1 MFRRPGPLA
10 LAVCLLWTAA
20 APAQQGMLDL
30 IPADAAAAVSIRSL
44 TDLKKKGDQF
54 VADAELKVPLRPSQL
69 FEEMYKFLGVQG
81 GVDEGGA
88 AAIVLLR
95 PEGENEEIGLESL
108 EKLLV
113 AALPVSDLDKLSAC
127 FGFKKGQLKP
137 NKIAEGRVPNGPNE
151 GKTFFAARGKHLY
164 LAPHEK
170 AIKRILAA
178 KTVGTELTAAQK
190 KSLGQ
195 ADLLIHL
202 GPKAFGNGWKQFLED
217 TEKTIGK
224 SEDPEGQK
232 VIKQFLASLEVVR
245 FGFAAVR
252 FDGGLG
258 VSLVTVFPTDAKSP
272 SREFLKTL
280 RAGTATSNLKGL
292 PEGNVLGAQASA
304 GNGTQNALI
313 ARVFFDFLIREVN
326 RNVPIVV
333 AGDRPTV
340 VGLFNQ
346 VWYHL
351 RGSRFAVYQSPDE
364 TRLGL
369 LSLVGILDVEDPTE
383 FLAEMRTLMKI
394 TEVSADD
401 LKKPASQE
409 QPVDLDKLVHDLGST
424 KYRVRE
430 NATTALRLIGEP
442 ALSRLEKASQS
453 ADAEVARRASLLKKE
468 IGTTA
473 AERRKAL
480 LEKKLPLSIRPTF
493 TYVPRAETRAGH
505 AVDVV
510 NVKLNKTEAVDAK
523 QLQQLLGPEWDKLRV
538 AVHGKHVVF
547 LLGSEVGLLDATLNN
562 LKDNKDG
569 LAATKLLDTF
579 KKRGDPGR
587 AVELH
592 VAAQKILALT
602 KIPGQFEAAPKKVV
616 PALTSFA
623 LSVDEDKIR
632 LDIFIPSPEFRA
644 LSRNLEVIR

>member
-1 MFRRPGPLA
+1 MSRRPGPLA
-10 LAVCLLWTAA
+10 LLVCLLWTAA

-30 IPADAAAAVSIRSL
+30 IPANAAAAVSIRSL
-44 TDLKKKGDQF
+44 TDLKKKGDRF
-54 VADAELKVPLRPSQL
+54 VADAELNVPLRPSQV
-69 FEEMYKFLGVQG
+69 FEQIYQFLGVQG
-81 GVDEGGA
+81 GIDEDGA
-88 AAIVLLR
+88 AAVVLLR
-95 PEGENEEIGLESL
+95 PEGENADVGLANLEE
-108 EKLLV
+108 LLV
-113 AALPVSDLDKLSAC
+113 AALPVGDLDKLAAG
-127 FGFKKGQLKP
+127 FGVKKEELKP
-137 NKIAEGRVPNGPNE
+137 NKIAEGNIRNFPNQ
-151 GKTFFAARGKHLY
+151 GKSFFAVRGKHLY
-164 LAPHEK
+164 LAPSAK

-178 KTVGTELTAAQK
+178 RVIAAELTVAQK
-190 KSLGQ
+190 NSLGA

-217 TEKTIGK
+217 TEKALGK

-232 VIKQFLASLEVVR
+232 VLKQFMASLEVVR
-245 FGFAAVR
+245 YGFAAVR

-292 PEGNVLGAQASA
+292 PEGNVLAAQASA

-313 ARVFFDFLIREVN
+313 AKVFFELLVREATRSLPVM
-326 RNVPIVV
+326 VP
-333 AGDRPTV
+333 GDRPTV

-364 TRLGL
+364 TKLGL
-369 LSLVGILDVEDPTE
+369 ASLVSILDVEDPTQ

-401 LKKPASQE
+401 LKKPTTKE
-409 QPVDLDKLVHDLGST
+409 QPIDLNKLVRDLGST
-424 KYRVRE
+424 KYRTRE

-442 ALSRLEKASQS
+442 ALSHLEKASNS
-453 ADAEVARRASLLKKE
+453 DDAEMAKRASLLKKE

-493 TYVPRAETRAGH
+493 TYVPKAERRAGY

-510 NVKLNKTEAVDAK
+510 NVKLNQTEALDAK
-523 QLQQLLGPEWDKLRV
+523 RLKQLLGPEWDKLRV

-562 LKDNKDG
+562 LKDDKAG
-569 LAATKLLDTF
+569 LAGLKALETF
-579 KKRGDPGR
+579 RKRGDPGR

-592 VAAQKILALT
+592 VAAQKIMALT
-602 KIPGQFEAAPKKVV
+602 TVPGQGQAQPKQ
-616 PALTSFA
+616 PGPELTSFA

-632 LDIFIPSPEFRA
+632 LDVFIPSPEFRVVGRKI
-644 LSRNLEVIR
+644 LP